1 MNKTEARQKTKEL
14 TELLSR
20 LGGEMERVHLRER
33 KLLDKIEK
41 AKAELKEVCLHDKI
55 EQKHY
60 YFDGSYYDRAYTD
73 RWNQCCT
80 CGAKS
85 EVKTEYH
92 SWYG

>member
-1 MNKTEARQKTKEL
+1 VNKTEARKKTKEL

-20 LGGEMERVHLRER
+20 LGDEIARLNERER
-33 KLLDKIEK
+33 KLHDKVEA
-41 AKAELKEVCLHDKI
+41 AKKELQEVCLHDKI

-85 EVKTEYH
+85 EVTTEYH